1 MNEIEAEQERE
12 ADDETFAKAQAER
25 FARLEE
31 EVRHNTEIQKEA
43 YRAKRKAEREGL
55 SDDDDDD
62 YDDDDYDVAVQYAP
76 YWFDGDINLM
86 AITQQYKSLLPV
98 GVMDVQGDFDMG
110 DVVEIVN
117 AQKVRLVVGQ
127 VGFDSNQA
135 NHPKHTDE
143 ILQILSLNDDDKAIM
158 VYRDDM
164 AVLSF
169 NWF

>member
-1 MNEIEAEQERE
+1 
-12 ADDETFAKAQAER
+12 
-25 FARLEE
+25 
-31 EVRHNTEIQKEA
+31 
-43 YRAKRKAEREGL
+43 
-55 SDDDDDD
+55 
-62 YDDDDYDVAVQYAP
+62 
-76 YWFDGDINLM
+76 
-86 AITQQYKSLLPV
+86 
-98 GVMDVQGDFDMG
+98 MG

-127 VGFDSNQA
+127 VGFDSKT

-169 NWF
+169 N

>member
-135 NHPKHTDE
+135 K
-143 ILQILSLNDDDKAIM
+143 QITQNTQMKSYK
-158 VYRDDM
+158 
-164 AVLSF
+164 S
-169 NWF
+169 

>member
-1 MNEIEAEQERE
+1 
-12 ADDETFAKAQAER
+12 
-25 FARLEE
+25 
-31 EVRHNTEIQKEA
+31 
-43 YRAKRKAEREGL
+43 
-55 SDDDDDD
+55 
-62 YDDDDYDVAVQYAP
+62 
-76 YWFDGDINLM
+76 M
-86 AITQQYKSLLPV
+86 AITQQHKSLLPV

-169 NWF
+169 N